1 MVSKIAAM
9 YQLPAADRVTRYEW
23 EVKRSR
29 FITLI
34 ARTMTE
40 EDARCFISQV
50 RSEFPDARHH
60 CSAFILH
67 ADGSNPIERSSDDGE
82 PSGTAGQPMLEAL
95 RGSGLMDVTA
105 VVVRYFGGV
114 KLGTG
119 GLVHAYSHS
128 VVAALPLVTR
138 VHRLRQEICTVE
150 LPHGDAGR
158 IEADLRA
165 HGFRI
170 IDVAYSTQVRYTLA
184 VDPSQIANLE
194 HRLAAQTSGAL
205 SEVTR
210 GGETWLELSA

>member
-1 MVSKIAAM
+1 M
-9 YQLPAADRVTRYEW
+9 YQLPAADVVTRYEW
-23 EVKRSR
+23 EIKRSR

-34 ARTMTE
+34 ARTMN
-40 EDARCFISQV
+40 EDEARAFIAEV
-50 RSEFPDARHH
+50 RSQFPDARHH

-67 ADGSNPIERSSDDGE
+67 SEGSNAIERSSDDGE

-95 RGSGLMDVTA
+95 RGSGLMDITA
-105 VVVRYFGGV
+105 VVVRYFGGI

-119 GLVHAYSHS
+119 GLVHAYSRS
-128 VVAALPLVTR
+128 VAAALPQVQR
-138 VHRLRQEICTVE
+138 VCRLRQEVCTVE

-170 IDVAYSTQVRYTLA
+170 IDVAYSTQVLYTLA
-184 VDPSQIANLE
+184 VDPDRVPILE
-194 HRLAAQTSGAL
+194 EQLSRLTSGRVSA
-205 SEVTR
+205 VTR